1 MVRLFEGRGLDQVR
15 FPLGGIGTGTVSLGG
30 RGELRD
36 WEIWNHPGK
45 GKDLPYTFFA
55 LWARPEGGGEATARV
70 LEARQGLPYAGGHGI
85 PTRYAPGL
93 PRLRGARFEA
103 TYPVARIV
111 FDDDA
116 LPVAATLDAWNPL
129 VPLDVDASS
138 LPVAHFRWT
147 LTNPGPRPVAV
158 SVAFSLL
165 NAAGY
170 DGHAALGN
178 RHAALFG
185 RNENAWR
192 DDGTVRGLRMTT
204 GKYDPGHPQFGSLA
218 VLTPHPDVTFLRR
231 WERAGWWD
239 DLQAFW
245 DDFADDGR
253 LPSDPGP
260 AAGDPSPDGETDVGT
275 LALRATVAPGA
286 SVALPFVLAWHVP
299 NLTNTWNGEEAV
311 RGKRLGNAYG
321 ARFADAWDAAA
332 FAARDA
338 DRLEADTRRFVETME
353 SSTLPPAV
361 LDACTSQIDILR
373 STTCLQTEDGRFH
386 AFEGCGDTAGCCP
399 MNCTHVWFF
408 AWTVA
413 NLFPT
418 LERTMRE
425 TDFASNTRPTGDM
438 AFRTLLPLQTGALW
452 EFVPA
457 ADGQMGTVL
466 RLYRE
471 WTQHGDI
478 EWLRDLWPQAK
489 RSLEFVWSPQNR
501 HGWDA
506 DRDGVMEGIQHNT
519 YDIEFCGP
527 NTMVGTIY
535 LAALRAAAEM
545 AGALGEAEDAASYRA
560 LAEKGQRGY
569 EALFNGE
576 YYEQR
581 VRFDAATQAERLT
594 RINNG
599 VPLDGNTPR
608 YQYGAG
614 CLSDQLLGQWF
625 ALTAGLGY
633 VLDPGHVRS
642 AAAAIHRHNFRRD
655 LTGHASVQRAYAL
668 EGEGGLVLCSWP
680 RGGRP
685 RYPFPYSD
693 ECWTGIEYEVAAL
706 LIHLGLVDEGVE
718 IVEAVRAR
726 YDGEKRNPFDEVECG
741 HHYARALASW
751 SVLLALSGVTYSAP
765 DRRLGF
771 APKLPPPFRCFWST
785 GGAWG
790 SYAWEATGEQRI
802 EVRGGALT
810 LSRLEL
816 AGSGARHTVSV
827 DGEGAATAAA
837 TGEQGVLVFDPSL
850 SLAAGHTLTMA

>member
-1 MVRLFEGRGLDQVR
+1 MVRTFEGRRLDQVR

-70 LEARQGLPYAGGHGI
+70 LEARQGPPYAGGHGI

-129 VPLDVDASS
+129 VPLDVDASA

-147 LTNPGPRPVAV
+147 LTNPGLRPVAV

-311 RGKRLGNAYG
+311 RGQAPRERLRGALRRRLGRRGVRRPRRRPAGSGHAPFRGNHGIVHAAARG
-321 ARFADAWDAAA
+321 AR
-332 FAARDA
+332 RLHVA
-338 DRLEADTRRFVETME
+338 DRHPALHD
-353 SSTLPPAV
+353 LPPNRGRPLPRLRGLWRHRRLLSHELHACLELCV
-361 LDACTSQIDILR
+361 DARQ
-373 STTCLQTEDGRFH
+373 
-386 AFEGCGDTAGCCP
+386 
-399 MNCTHVWFF
+399 
-408 AWTVA
+408 
-413 NLFPT
+413 LFPS

-471 WTQHGDI
+471 WTQHG
-478 EWLRDLWPQAK
+478 
-489 RSLEFVWSPQNR
+489 
-501 HGWDA
+501 
-506 DRDGVMEGIQHNT
+506 
-519 YDIEFCGP
+519 
-527 NTMVGTIY
+527 
-535 LAALRAAAEM
+535 
-545 AGALGEAEDAASYRA
+545 
-560 LAEKGQRGY
+560 GQR
-569 EALFNGE
+569 
-576 YYEQR
+576 
-581 VRFDAATQAERLT
+581 
-594 RINNG
+594 
-599 VPLDGNTPR
+599 
-608 YQYGAG
+608 AG
-614 CLSDQLLGQWF
+614 C
-625 ALTAGLGY
+625 
-633 VLDPGHVRS
+633 
-642 AAAAIHRHNFRRD
+642 AA
-655 LTGHASVQRAYAL
+655 
-668 EGEGGLVLCSWP
+668 
-680 RGGRP
+680 
-685 RYPFPYSD
+685 
-693 ECWTGIEYEVAAL
+693 
-706 LIHLGLVDEGVE
+706 
-718 IVEAVRAR
+718 
-726 YDGEKRNPFDEVECG
+726 
-741 HHYARALASW
+741 
-751 SVLLALSGVTYSAP
+751 
-765 DRRLGF
+765 
-771 APKLPPPFRCFWST
+771 
-785 GGAWG
+785 
-790 SYAWEATGEQRI
+790 
-802 EVRGGALT
+802 
-810 LSRLEL
+810 
-816 AGSGARHTVSV
+816 
-827 DGEGAATAAA
+827 
-837 TGEQGVLVFDPSL
+837 
-850 SLAAGHTLTMA
+850 